1 MIVCKIYVDVIDG
14 EECIVSEL
22 AKRNFPEDVYPSA
35 DVPST
40 YVAISKEAKDL
51 IYKIIRKDGDW
62 EPDIFSPD
70 FIFEV
75 SDYKNNIGMFG
86 FNIRVFDFLPGAQKE
101 NDQHRKVYYV
111 NKGPMLVDTD
121 RLWLPIMDSM
131 QVCDNEFL
139 KNLDLTE
146 PVEL

>member
-1 MIVCKIYVDVIDG
+1 MIVCKVFVDVING
-14 EECIVSEL
+14 EECIIAEL
-22 AKRNFPEDVYPSA
+22 AKRNLPEDIFPFS
-35 DVPST
+35 DIPST

-51 IYKIIRKDGDW
+51 IYRIIRKDRDW
-62 EPDIFSPD
+62 ESDIFSPD
-70 FIFEV
+70 FTFEV
-75 SDYKNNIGMFG
+75 SDYKNNTGMFG
-86 FNIRVFDFLPGAQKE
+86 FNIRVLSVLPGAQKE
-101 NDQHRKVYYV
+101 NDQDRKVYYV

-131 QVCDNEFL
+131 QLFDNEFL